1 LRSRLVA
8 LVLSALLLLLV
19 VAALLTLG
27 LAGAGKGRDL
37 GHLVAVDLP
46 SGEKGQQQ
54 AKAAKA
60 QTVQK
65 SAAAPATAKVQ
76 PETPPDPVPVPVPTA
91 SYIKL
96 SREEFAA
103 SDIAAIGRR
112 RAAEAGAQGSASGN
126 SGPTTSSTGGG
137 PGGARL
143 YNAQWYR
150 EPRDAELRPFLE
162 RGAPP
167 GAWAIIAC
175 QTVEHYHVE
184 NCQEM
189 EEYPQGS
196 GLARGL
202 RRASWQFLVWP
213 PRIDGKPQIGTWVR
227 IRFDFTK
234 EG

>member
-19 VAALLTLG
+19 AAVLLTLG
-27 LAGAGKGRDL
+27 LAGGGKGRDA
-37 GHLVAVDLP
+37 GHLVAMDMQSP
-46 SGEKGQQQ
+46 EKGQQ

-60 QTVQK
+60 QAVQK
-65 SAAAPATAKVQ
+65 TATAAPTEAKVQ

-112 RAAEAGAQGSASGN
+112 RAAESSAQAGASGSA
-126 SGPTTSSTGGG
+126 GPTTSSTGGG

-162 RGAPP
+162 RGAPS

-213 PRIDGKPQIGTWVR
+213 PRIDGKPQVGTWVR